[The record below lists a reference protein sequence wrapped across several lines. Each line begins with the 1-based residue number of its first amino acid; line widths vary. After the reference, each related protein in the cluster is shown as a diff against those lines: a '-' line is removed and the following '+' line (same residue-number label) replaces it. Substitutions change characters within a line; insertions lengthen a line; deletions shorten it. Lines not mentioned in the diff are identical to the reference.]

1 MKVRVPVNTTGF
13 WLVWS
18 PHFDAPKTR
27 YTNIRAATQAAESL
41 AQLHPGVS
49 FYVMQPLLNAR
60 VPHCHVWP
68 MQPMTIGQALGTQA

>member
-1 MKVRVPVNTTGF
+1 MKVQVPVNTTGF

-27 YTNIRAATQAAESL
+27 YTNIGKARSAAEAL
-41 AQLHPGVS
+41 AHVNPGVS

-68 MQPMTIGQALGTQA
+68 MQPMYMQQALEAQA